1 MDITVW
7 LSLIP
12 AIIIFLYGMDNFSK
26 EIQKAVGSQFT
37 STIRW
42 ATKSRW
48 RGTIFGAIITA
59 IIQSSAATTIITI
72 GLVSAG
78 TITFAQSIGIIFGA
92 NIGTTLTSQL
102 VAFHFTELAPIIIS
116 FGFALSFLKT
126 KYKIFGKPLFYLGL
140 LLFALNLISLAVIP
154 LKTDPQI
161 AYLLLQTSI
170 IPIGI
175 LIGFI
180 ITNLFQSSSVTT
192 GLVVV
197 MALNGLIGLPEA
209 IPIIF
214 GANIGTTVLTLVVSS
229 RMDVFAR
236 RAAVSHFLFN
246 FFGVLLFI
254 PLIPILISTVE
265 LIGGSTAQQVANAH
279 LIFNV
284 GATIILLIFIKYFQK
299 LVEKLVPTKEKE
311 IILRTEKLEGVEDKK
326 PNKIFEAVN
335 EEFKN
340 SLNATIGIF
349 NESNVI
355 LLSNKGDLTKVTK
368 LCALSQFI
376 HKETKRVLT
385 HLAKQKLSKED
396 SETLIRLARLS
407 KLFEQI
413 SIIGK
418 NVCETIIN
426 AKDNSIIFSE
436 KGISALDKCVS
447 DLGQNLILIRDN
459 YPMFDNKTSALMR
472 KNRNDLRLTIT
483 QSYDE
488 YLARLI
494 KGQSTSGSTFAEV
507 LGSIQEAE
515 GKARE
520 IRKVCQLKND

>member
-1 MDITVW
+1 M
-7 LSLIP
+7 
-12 AIIIFLYGMDNFSK
+12 N
-26 EIQKAVGSQFT
+26 
-37 STIRW
+37 
-42 ATKSRW
+42 
-48 RGTIFGAIITA
+48 
-59 IIQSSAATTIITI
+59 
-72 GLVSAG
+72 AG

-92 NIGTTLTSQL
+92 NIGTTVTSQL
-102 VAFHFTELAPIIIS
+102 VAFHFTELAPIIII
-116 FGFALSFLKT
+116 FGFLLSFLKT
-126 KYKIFGKPLFYLGL
+126 KYKVFGKPLFYLGL
-140 LLFALNLISLAVIP
+140 LLFALNLISLAVVP
-154 LKTDPQI
+154 LKADPQI
-161 AYLLLQTSI
+161 AFLLTQTSI

-197 MALNGLIGLPEA
+197 MAQNGLIGLPEA

-236 RAAVSHFLFN
+236 RAAVTHFLFN

-254 PLIPILISTVE
+254 PLLPLLISTIQF
-265 LIGGSTAQQVANAH
+265 IGGSTAQQVANAH
-279 LIFNV
+279 LVFNIV
-284 GATIILLIFIKYFQK
+284 ATLVLLIFIKYFQR
-299 LVEKLVPTKEKE
+299 LVERLIPTKEKE
-311 IILRTEKLEGVEDKK
+311 IILRTEKLEKLEGAKA
-326 PNKIFEAVN
+326 NKIFEAVN

-349 NESNVI
+349 NESNVL
-355 LLSNKGDLTKVTK
+355 LLSNKGDISKVTK
-368 LCALSQFI
+368 LCALSEFI

-385 HLAKQKLSKED
+385 KLAIQKLSKED
-396 SETLIRLARLS
+396 SETLVRLARLS

-413 SIIGK
+413 SILGK

-426 AKDNSIIFSE
+426 AKDNSIIFSD
-436 KGISALDKCVS
+436 KAISSLDKCVS
-447 DLGQNLILIRDN
+447 DLGQNLILIKDN
-459 YPMFDNKTSALMR
+459 YPKFDNKTSALMR
-472 KNRNDLRLTIT
+472 KNGNDLRLTIT

-494 KGQSTSGSTFAEV
+494 KGESTSGSTFAEV
-507 LGSIQEAE
+507 LGLIQETE

-520 IRKVCQLKND
+520 IRKVCQINN

>member
-1 MDITVW
+1 T
-7 LSLIP
+7 
-12 AIIIFLYGMDNFSK
+12 G
-26 EIQKAVGSQFT
+26 
-37 STIRW
+37 
-42 ATKSRW
+42 
-48 RGTIFGAIITA
+48 

-102 VAFHFTELAPIIIS
+102 VAFHFTELAPIIILL
-116 FGFALSFLKT
+116 GFVLSLLKT

-140 LLFALNLISLAVIP
+140 LLFALNLISLAIVP

-161 AYLLLQTSI
+161 AFLLTQTSI

-180 ITNLFQSSSVTT
+180 VTNLFQSSSVTT
-192 GLVVV
+192 GLVVI
-197 MALNGLIGLPEA
+197 MAQNGLIGLPEA

-214 GANIGTTVLTLVVSS
+214 GANIGTTVLSLVVSS
-229 RMDVFAR
+229 RMDTFAR

-254 PLIPILISTVE
+254 PLIPILILTIE
-265 LIGGSTAQQVANAH
+265 FIGGSTGQQIANAH
-279 LIFNV
+279 LVFNV
-284 GATIILLIFIKYFQK
+284 ISTIVLLIFIKYFQK
-299 LVEKLVPTKEKE
+299 LIEKLIPTKEKE
-311 IILRTEKLEGVEDKK
+311 IILRTEKLEGIENQK
-326 PNKIFEAVN
+326 PKQIFEAID

-340 SLNATIGIF
+340 SLNATIEIF

-355 LLSNKGDLTKVTK
+355 LLSNKGDLIKVTK
-368 LCALSQFI
+368 LCALSSFI
-376 HKETKRVLT
+376 HKESKRVLT
-385 HLAKQKLSKED
+385 NLAKQKLSKEE
-396 SETLIRLARLS
+396 SETLVRQARLS

-413 SIIGK
+413 SILGK

-426 AKDNSIIFSE
+426 AKDNSVIFSE
-436 KGISALDKCVS
+436 KGISALDKCIS
-447 DLGQNLILIRDN
+447 EIGQNLILIKDN
-459 YPMFDNKTSALMR
+459 YPTFDSKTSALMR
-472 KNRNDLRLTIT
+472 KNGNDLRLTIT
-483 QSYDE
+483 QNYDE

-507 LGSIQEAE
+507 LGLIEETE

-520 IRKVCQLKND
+520 IRKVCQLKK